1 MMTTAWAAVLG
12 DLIWAG
18 VLVYAIRTVQSAWTH
33 RAGES
38 IMPLVEETAIPED
51 LMALAMSQTEAW
63 AQEDLLRV
71 VREKYEDLRD
81 WNRVRAAMNI
91 GRIDG

>member
-1 MMTTAWAAVLG
+1 
-12 DLIWAG
+12 
-18 VLVYAIRTVQSAWTH
+18 
-33 RAGES
+33 
-38 IMPLVEETAIPED
+38 MPLVEETAIPED

>member
-1 MMTTAWAAVLG
+1 MTDAWAAVLG

-18 VLVYAIRTVQSAWTH
+18 VLVYAIHTVQSAWAH
-33 RAGES
+33 RAGTS
-38 IMPLVEETAIPED
+38 TMPPAEETVIPED

-71 VREKYEDLRD
+71 VREKYDDLRD

>member
-1 MMTTAWAAVLG
+1 MTNAWASVVG
-12 DLIWAG
+12 DLVWAG
-18 VLVYAIRTVQSAWTH
+18 VAVYAIRTIQHAWAH
-33 RAGES
+33 RAEATPSSGAEEVS
-38 IMPLVEETAIPED
+38 IPDD
-51 LMALAMSQTEAW
+51 LMALAMSQTESW

>member
-1 MMTTAWAAVLG
+1 MVVDVFSTVIWAAVT
-12 DLIWAG
+12 
-18 VLVYAIRTVQSAWTH
+18 VYAIRQAVAVVDRIIPQKSK
-33 RAGES
+33 EQPYVS
-38 IMPLVEETAIPED
+38 IPDD